1 MQLGRP
7 VATGVVVERVTR
19 VEEERERDVVAPGP
33 KEGRGPDG
41 PAPAVPAVEV
51 PPVVAGR

>member
-19 VEEERERDVVAPGP
+19 VEEERERNVVASEP
-33 KEGRGPDG
+33 KEVRGSDGR
-41 PAPAVPAVEV
+41 APAVPAVEV

>member
-19 VEEERERDVVAPGP
+19 VEEERDVVASEP
-33 KEGRGPDG
+33 KEGRGSDG
-41 PAPAVPAVEV
+41 RAPAVPAVEV

>member
-19 VEEERERDVVAPGP
+19 EEERERDVVASEP
-33 KEGRGPDG
+33 KEGRGADG
-41 PAPAVPAVEV
+41 RAPAVPAVEV